1 MMSNI
6 VAQRIVDTIA
16 NYPFKM
22 DNIEAKM
29 TISGGMSE
37 YPSDSKDMK
46 ELIEIADQ
54 AMYSS
59 KQDGGNKFSIHS
71 NIENNG

>member
-1 MMSNI
+1 MSTI

-22 DNIEAKM
+22 DEIDASM

-37 YPSDSKDMK
+37 YPSDSKNMK
-46 ELIEIADQ
+46 DLIEFADQ

-59 KQDGGNKFSIHS
+59 KKIGGNKFSIHS
-71 NIENNG
+71 EIVSLNE

>member
-1 MMSNI
+1 
-6 VAQRIVDTIA
+6 
-16 NYPFKM
+16 
-22 DNIEAKM
+22 
-29 TISGGMSE
+29 
-37 YPSDSKDMK
+37 MK

-71 NIENNG
+71 NIEKSG